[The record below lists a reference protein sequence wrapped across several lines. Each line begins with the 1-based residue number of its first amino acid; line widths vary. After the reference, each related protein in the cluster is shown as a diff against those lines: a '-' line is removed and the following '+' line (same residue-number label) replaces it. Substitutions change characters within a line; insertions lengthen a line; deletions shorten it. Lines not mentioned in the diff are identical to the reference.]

1 MPILLYVLEV
11 QMKKIL
17 ILLTFLA
24 ATNSYALDFYKAK
37 NTFENSKKS
46 YSKESHTVAYES
58 ASRFPANI
66 NVTSKKTATK

>member
-1 MPILLYVLEV
+1 
-11 QMKKIL
+11 MKKML
-17 ILLTFLA
+17 ILLTFMA

-46 YSKESHTVAYES
+46 YSKESHTVAYEA

-66 NVTSKKTATK
+66 NVTSKKTTTK

>member
-1 MPILLYVLEV
+1 MEA

-17 ILLTFLA
+17 ILLTVLA

-46 YSKESHTVAYES
+46 FSKESHTVAYEA
-58 ASRFPANI
+58 ASRFPANM
-66 NVTSKKTATK
+66 NVTSKKTETK